1 MASQA
6 YLDSRQDQA
15 ADVCVVPNQLVL
27 GNATVSTQNV
37 CDESNIKVTNAIDF
51 LATPCS
57 PVIGTFSCIVLL
69 IHLWTECSNHCQ

>member
-1 MASQA
+1 VEAV
-6 YLDSRQDQA
+6 LDSRQDQA

-51 LATPCS
+51 YSIPRPGVSYHQYLNLFLKFAVKCPEN
-57 PVIGTFSCIVLL
+57 L
-69 IHLWTECSNHCQ
+69 